1 MTDTPVKNPIEVAVA
16 AILEALPEQDGM
28 ETKILAAWRPK
39 SAIRGG
45 VWEFPGGKI
54 DDGETPSQAAVRE
67 TREEL
72 GIDIEIVAP
81 IAINED
87 IDHAQPREKH
97 VRVHLLLARSLDGD
111 PTISDRPWKW
121 IPLHELAE
129 HPWPRA
135 NARLNEALKH
145 YLGTMNI

>member
-1 MTDTPVKNPIEVAVA
+1 MNDMPAGNPIEVAVA
-16 AILEALPEQDGM
+16 AILDVLPEQDGM
-28 ETKILAAWRPK
+28 ASKILAAWRPK

-45 VWEFPGGKI
+45 VWELPGGKI
-54 DDGETPSQAAVRE
+54 DPGETPSQAAVRE

-72 GIDIEIVAP
+72 GIDIQIVAP

-97 VRVHLLLARSLDGD
+97 VRVHLLLARTLDCD

-121 IPLHELAE
+121 IPLQELAE

-145 YLGTMNI
+145 FLTTMRS